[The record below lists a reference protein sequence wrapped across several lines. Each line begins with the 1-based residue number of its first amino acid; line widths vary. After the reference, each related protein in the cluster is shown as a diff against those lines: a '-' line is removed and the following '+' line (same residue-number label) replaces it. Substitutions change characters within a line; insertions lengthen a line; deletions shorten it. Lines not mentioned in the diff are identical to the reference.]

1 MKGNETMNADS
12 LLPGSGVLYL
22 SFAGI
27 TVCAST
33 SIATELPKTIRDG
46 KLSTLPH
53 PEYIGKV
60 RLSMRVRRILA
71 REGIETVDQLCRYP
85 ASVLMK
91 ARNFGDTS
99 LREVEEALDTIGR
112 KLPNPS

>member
-1 MKGNETMNADS
+1 MSEANG
-12 LLPGSGVLYL
+12 LLPGSSILHL

-33 SIATELPKTIRDG
+33 SIATELPKVSKWG

-60 RLSMRVRRILA
+60 RLSVRVRKILA

-91 ARNFGDTS
+91 ARNFGTTS
-99 LREVEEALDTIGR
+99 LQEVEEALDTIGR